1 MIDPALLRKM
11 QAPEFAERLARDPV
25 IAALEEQRTSER
37 DDLAALAQLLG
48 GGYLLGSL
56 KLRPLT
62 AADWALWWALDLAFA
77 RGREPEEKDAD
88 TALWLLSRPFDKAV
102 GTLDMMREDAA
113 GFCAKSDIYWVDAA
127 EVIFR
132 IVSDVFR
139 PLALLPP
146 DGGDGSEPRF
156 DADWL
161 TAVLA
166 RVARLMQYPA
176 HRIAVERPLAEV
188 CYYFVWAR
196 AMNEPKLH
204 VGRRA
209 PAEICAAIWGRT
221 MALAREVGD
230 GCR

>member
-1 MIDPALLRKM
+1 MIDPVLLKKM
-11 QAPEFAERLARDPV
+11 QAPDFAERLARDPV
-25 IAALEEQRTSER
+25 IAALEEQRTSAR

-48 GGYLLGSL
+48 GGYLVNTV

-62 AADWALWWALDLAFA
+62 AADWALWWAMDLAFA
-77 RGREPEEKDAD
+77 RGRDPEEHDAD
-88 TALWLLSRPFDKAV
+88 AALWMLSRSFDKVV
-102 GTLDMMREDAA
+102 GTLDMVREDAV
-113 GFCAKSDIYWVDAA
+113 GFCAKNKIPWGDAA
-127 EVIFR
+127 GVICH
-132 IVSDVFR
+132 IINDAFR

-146 DGGDGSEPRF
+146 EGGAGSEPRF

-176 HRIAVERPLAEV
+176 HKIAVERPLSEV
-188 CYYFVWAR
+188 CYFFVWAR

-209 PAEICAAIWGRT
+209 PAEICAAIWERT
-221 MALAREVGD
+221 MALAQEVGN
-230 GCR
+230 GR